1 MIKKRTKIVGHISG
15 ATGPKGDNGF
25 SPIITTSETR
35 DGYKITITDI
45 EDTEEIELFNG
56 KVNHEDLN
64 NLDFESSGHTGF
76 QEEMTPLTNWEI
88 ERMFENE

>member
-1 MIKKRTKIVGHISG
+1 MNRTKIIGHISG
-15 ATGPKGDNGF
+15 YSGPKGDDGF
-25 SPIITTSETR
+25 SPTINTTPTE

-45 EDTEEIELFNG
+45 DGTEEIELFNG

-64 NLDFESSGHTGF
+64 NLDFDSSGHTGF